1 MLNNNR
7 AYFDNRRMEIQY
19 LVRSDARRILDVGCG
34 FGTMGKELKKK
45 FGAEV
50 WGIEI
55 ESGCAHQASMVLDRF
70 LKGSI
75 ESNIPNLPHSYFDT
89 IIFADVLEHLYNP
102 WQVLKDIKSK
112 LADGGEI
119 IASIPNVSH
128 WFVIKQL
135 LSGNFPYCRHGL
147 LDISHIRFFT
157 LASALAMFGNAG
169 YQITFK
175 GSVTDQY
182 ESMPLALLEICHSLG
197 FDTGRLKE
205 ESAIAQYLF
214 KASIKD

>member
-7 AYFDNRRMEIQY
+7 AYFDNRRMEIQS

-34 FGTMGKELKKK
+34 FGTMGKELKNK

-55 ESGCAHQASMVLDRF
+55 ESGCAHRASMVLDRF
-70 LKGSI
+70 LEGSI
-75 ESNIPNLPHSYFDT
+75 ESNIPNLLHSHFDT

-128 WFVIKQL
+128 WFV
-135 LSGNFPYCRHGL
+135 
-147 LDISHIRFFT
+147 RFFT

-182 ESMPLALLEICHSLG
+182 ESMPLALLETCHNLG

-205 ESAIAQYLF
+205 ESVIAQYLF
-214 KASIKD
+214 KASIKH